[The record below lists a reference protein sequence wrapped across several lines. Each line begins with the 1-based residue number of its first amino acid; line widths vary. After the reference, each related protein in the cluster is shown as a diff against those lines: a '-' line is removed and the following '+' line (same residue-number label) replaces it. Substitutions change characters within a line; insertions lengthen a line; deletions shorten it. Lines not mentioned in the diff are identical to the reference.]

1 MLDVRRPYLKKGE
14 ISMTEGDIIERLKEN
29 VIQGRKTQDEEGIDE
44 ALSGTPGVVELT
56 HLALERNIQPA
67 KMINTL
73 TAGMRVVGEKYSS
86 KEYFIP
92 DMLASAEAVGEAME
106 ILKPLLEAANVETKG
121 KFAIATVKGDIHD
134 IGKNIVAILLKGS
147 GYEVHDLGI
156 DVPTD
161 KITDFVKEETPDFL
175 GLSALLTTT
184 MTEMGVVIESLED
197 NGLRD
202 KVKVLIGGAAVSND
216 YAREIG
222 ADAYCLDGFHAI
234 KVLDSFQ
241 KVKV

>member
-1 MLDVRRPYLKKGE
+1 MAED
-14 ISMTEGDIIERLKEN
+14 DIIARLKEN
-29 VIQGRKTQDEEGIDE
+29 VIQGRKTQQDEGIDDK
-44 ALSGTPGVVELT
+44 LLGTPGVVELT
-56 HLALERNIQPA
+56 RLALEKNISPEEI
-67 KMINTL
+67 INRAL
-73 TAGMRVVGEKYSS
+73 TAGMRVVGEKFST

-92 DMLASAEAVGEAME
+92 DMLASAEAVGEAMD

-121 KFAIATVKGDIHD
+121 KFAIATVQGDIHD

-156 DVPTD
+156 DVPTE
-161 KITDFVKEETPDFL
+161 KIIGFIKKENPDYL

-184 MTEMGVVIESLED
+184 MTGMGVVIEALKD

-202 KVKVLIGGAAVSND
+202 SIRVLIGGAAVSND
-216 YAREIG
+216 YAQEIG
-222 ADAYCLDGFHAI
+222 ADAYCLDGFQAI

-241 KVKV
+241 RAKSS